1 MEAMRVTYLLPFL
14 CVAVAIATPPR
25 AVAFEKQTNDP
36 FAPPLST
43 QVPDSEQS
51 VQNLSQQYT
60 GNSATVFH
68 AGNVTIGI
76 IGPNRSYSNP
86 DSPFAGTG
94 SGAFVPSQR
103 QW

>member
-1 MEAMRVTYLLPFL
+1 MNRSLVISILSAMAM
-14 CVAVAIATPPR
+14 AVVVPSAF
-25 AVAFEKQTNDP
+25 AFEAVTTDQYNST
-36 FAPPLST
+36 LST
-43 QVPDSEQS
+43 KLSDPDEI